1 MNASRRAI
9 DSELLA
15 KAGRSVQSGAFDK
28 KRDARLNAGRCAI
41 DSDASRKKPNI
52 LRQTGR

>member
-1 MNASRRAI
+1 MESRRAI
-9 DSELLA
+9 DSGLLE
-15 KAGRSVQSGAFDK
+15 KAERSARLVLSTK